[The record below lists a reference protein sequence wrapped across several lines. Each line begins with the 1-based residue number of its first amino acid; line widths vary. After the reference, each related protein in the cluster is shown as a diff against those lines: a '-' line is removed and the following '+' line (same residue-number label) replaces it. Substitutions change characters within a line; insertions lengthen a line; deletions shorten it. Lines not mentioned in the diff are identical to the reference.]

1 VGFFG
6 LGLPEL
12 FMKLLLQPLESPHLL
27 RLAYFERHRAF
38 INALSL
44 SKSRPPCSY
53 RLSSGFV
60 TNFMNHPG

>member
-27 RLAYFERHRAF
+27 RWAYFERHRALT
-38 INALSL
+38 NALSL
-44 SKSRPPCSY
+44 SKSRPLCSY
-53 RLSSGFV
+53 GLSSGFV
-60 TNFMNHPG
+60 SNFMNNPG